1 MKPPEKITHGLG
13 RQAAAADRLF
23 ERSLLGM
30 LVSGF
35 LALAST
41 GELSPAVLGL
51 SAAGFTAR
59 ILLLTFQ
66 RSMPLPAVLIHT
78 LVILYAGFYPLDFTY
93 LSGDFLGSTV
103 RMICFLTVVK
113 GLTFRTDR
121 DAYYAVLI
129 GFTQLLAAALLS
141 ASLLFFVFLA
151 VFLFCGV
158 TTFSVWEIRRGGR
171 GARAAIHV
179 HSSGFHRRLLA
190 VSLFSSIGILCFTV
204 ALFFVLPRTARAA
217 LQNLVSNKFHLPGFG
232 GEVDLRKIG
241 EIQTSSRTI
250 MYVRIP
256 DQGEVLSLRWRGS
269 TMSRFDGQRWTTSG
283 DLAETIRLRYG
294 NTAIPIRTHGGRQ
307 GIRVEYE
314 VQLTE
319 TGMNALF
326 VAGIPELLTT
336 NVGSIT
342 VLSNGTI
349 RTLSDL
355 PAVLR
360 YSVRSFFD
368 ARGGDGTALLTGDE
382 LRRLLEVPRGFDSR
396 IIELAQRAAG
406 TENHSRLQARRLVEY
421 LQSNY
426 GYTLEL
432 PANEQADPISHFLFE
447 RKAGHCE
454 YFASSLALMLRSIG
468 IPSRVVTGF
477 QGGRLNPING
487 WYTVRASDAHSWVE
501 AFIPGDGWTAFDA
514 TPATAR
520 VQGAPMFARVTNLIE
535 AADLFWQDWVVQY
548 DLERQFKLANQLEQ
562 TRFGTRT
569 RPAIGFFESMRET
582 TAAAGLWLKA
592 HLVLLASL
600 GVIGLLGRMLG
611 PRAWRRW
618 RERRRRSR
626 LAEGRAEASDATVL
640 YRQLLETL
648 EQNQIRKPSWFT
660 PMEFAEKLPPSELS
674 AQVAEFTRAY
684 NRLRFG
690 HDATAVGEMLAIYDR
705 IRGAR

>member
-1 MKPPEKITHGLG
+1 MKGT
-13 RQAAAADRLF
+13 AADRLF
-23 ERSLLGM
+23 ERSLVGL

-41 GELSPAVLGL
+41 GELSPVVLGL

-59 ILLLTFQ
+59 IWLLIFQ
-66 RSMPLPAVLIHT
+66 RTIPLPAVLINT
-78 LVILYAGFYPLDFTY
+78 SVILYAGFYPLDFTY

-141 ASLLFFVFLA
+141 ASLFFFGFLA

-171 GARAAIHV
+171 GARPAIHGQTK
-179 HSSGFHRRLLA
+179 GFHRRLLA
-190 VSLFSSIGILCFTV
+190 VSLVSSLGILSLTIG
-204 ALFFVLPRTARAA
+204 LFFVLPRTARSA

-241 EIQTSSRTI
+241 QIQTSSRTI

-256 DQGEVLSLRWRGS
+256 DRGEVLNLRWRGS
-269 TMSRFDGQRWTTSG
+269 AMSRFDGQRWTTSG
-283 DLAETIRLRYG
+283 DSAETIRLRYG
-294 NTAIPIRTHGGRQ
+294 NTSIPIRTHGGRK
-307 GIRVEYE
+307 GMRVEYE

-326 VAGIPELLTT
+326 VAGIPELLTA
-336 NVGSIT
+336 NVGSIA

-360 YSVRSFFD
+360 YSVTSFFD
-368 ARGGDGTALLTGDE
+368 ESGGDGTALLTRDE
-382 LRRLLEVPRGFDSR
+382 LRRVLEVPRSVDPR
-396 IIELAQRAAG
+396 IFELAQRAAG
-406 TENHSRLQARRLVEY
+406 TENNPGLQARRLVDY
-421 LQSNY
+421 LQRNY

-432 PANEQADPISHFLFE
+432 PENGRADPIGHFLFE
-447 RKAGHCE
+447 RKQGHCE

-477 QGGRLNPING
+477 QGGTLNPING

-501 AFIPGDGWTAFDA
+501 AFIPGNGWTAFDA

-520 VQGAPMFARVTNLIE
+520 LQSVSVFARVTNLIE
-535 AADLFWQDWVVQY
+535 AADLFWQDWVLQY
-548 DLERQFKLANQLEQ
+548 DLERQFKLANQIEQ

-569 RPAIGFFESMRET
+569 RSAMGFFESIQE
-582 TAAAGLWLKA
+582 TAAAAALWLKA
-592 HLVLLASL
+592 NFVILAGL
-600 GVIGLLGRMLG
+600 GVIGMLG
-611 PRAWRRW
+611 WVVGPRVGRRW
-618 RERRRRSR
+618 RERRQRSR
-626 LAEGRAEASDATVL
+626 LTGGRADANDATVL

-660 PMEFAEKLPPSELS
+660 PMEFAEKLPASELS
-674 AQVAEFTRAY
+674 ERVAEFTRAY
-684 NRLRFG
+684 NRLRYG
-690 HDATAVGEMLAIYDR
+690 NDAAAAGEMLAIYDR
-705 IRGAR
+705 IRGAG

>member
-1 MKPPEKITHGLG
+1 MTQP
-13 RQAAAADRLF
+13 AADRLF
-23 ERSLLGM
+23 ERSLLGL

-41 GELSPAVLGL
+41 GELSPVVLGL
-51 SAAGFTAR
+51 SVAGFTAR
-59 ILLLTFQ
+59 ILLLIFQ
-66 RSMPLPAVLIHT
+66 RSMPIPAVLINT

-93 LSGDFLGSTV
+93 LTGDFLGSTV
-103 RMICFLTVVK
+103 RLICFLTVVK

-141 ASLLFFVFLA
+141 ASLLFFIFLA

-179 HSSGFHRRLLA
+179 QSRGFHRRLLT
-190 VSLFSSIGILCFTV
+190 VSFVSSMGILCFTV
-204 ALFFVLPRTARAA
+204 GLFFVLPRTARAA
-217 LQNLVSNKFHLPGFG
+217 LQNLISNKFHLPGFG

-241 EIQTSSRTI
+241 EIQASSRTI
-250 MYVRIP
+250 MYVRIANH
-256 DQGEVLSLRWRGS
+256 GEVLNLRWRGS
-269 TMSRFDGQRWTTSG
+269 AMSRFDGQRWTSSG
-283 DLAETIRLRYG
+283 DLADTIRLRYG
-294 NTAIPIRTHGGRQ
+294 NTAIPIRTHGGRA
-307 GIRVEYE
+307 GIREDYE
-314 VQLTE
+314 IQLTE

-326 VAGIPELLTT
+326 VAGIPELLTA
-336 NVGSIT
+336 NVDSIA
-342 VLSNGTI
+342 VLSNGSI

-368 ARGGDGTALLTGDE
+368 ANGGDGTVMLTRDE
-382 LRRLLEVPRGFDSR
+382 LRRLLEVPRHFDSR
-396 IIELAQRAAG
+396 IHELAQQAAG
-406 TENHSRLQARRLVEY
+406 TENNPGLQARRLVEF
-421 LQSNY
+421 LQRNY

-432 PANEQADPISHFLFE
+432 PAADQPDPIANFLFE
-447 RKAGHCE
+447 RKQGHCE
-454 YFASSLALMLRSIG
+454 YFASSMALMLRSIG

-477 QGGRLNPING
+477 QGGTLNPVNG

-501 AFIPGDGWTAFDA
+501 AFIPGNGWTGYDP

-520 VQGAPMFARVTNLIE
+520 LRSVSMFSRVTNLIE

-569 RPAIGFFESMRET
+569 RSAMGFVESLNQT
-582 TAAAGLWLKA
+582 AAAAGLWMKA
-592 HLVLLASL
+592 HLVLLVSL
-600 GVIGLLGRMLG
+600 GLTAILGWVLG
-611 PRAWRRW
+611 PVAWRRW
-618 RERRRRSR
+618 RERRQRVR
-626 LAEGRAEASDATVL
+626 LAEGRAAASDATML

-648 EQNQIRKPSWFT
+648 ERNQIRKPGWFT

-674 AQVAEFTRAY
+674 ARVAEFTRAY

-690 HDATAVGEMLAIYDR
+690 NDPAAAGEMLVIHDR
-705 IRGAR
+705 IRGSL

>member
-1 MKPPEKITHGLG
+1 MTKPPIVQRHT
-13 RQAAAADRLF
+13 AADRLF
-23 ERSLLGM
+23 ERSLVGL

-41 GELSPAVLGL
+41 GELSPVVLGL

-59 ILLLTFQ
+59 IWLLIFQ
-66 RSMPLPAVLIHT
+66 RTIPLPAVLINT
-78 LVILYAGFYPLDFTY
+78 SVILYAGFYPLDFTY

-141 ASLLFFVFLA
+141 ASLFFFVFLA

-171 GARAAIHV
+171 GARPAIHGQTK
-179 HSSGFHRRLLA
+179 GFHRRLLA
-190 VSLFSSIGILCFTV
+190 VSLVSSLGILSLTIG
-204 ALFFVLPRTARAA
+204 LFFVLPRTARAA

-241 EIQTSSRTI
+241 QIQTSSRTI

-256 DQGEVLSLRWRGS
+256 DRGEVLNLRWRGS
-269 TMSRFDGQRWTTSG
+269 AMSRFDGQRWTTSG
-283 DLAETIRLRYG
+283 DSAETIRLRYG
-294 NTAIPIRTHGGRQ
+294 NTSIPIRTHGGRK
-307 GIRVEYE
+307 GMRVEYE

-326 VAGIPELLTT
+326 VAGIPELLTA
-336 NVGSIT
+336 NVGSIA

-360 YSVRSFFD
+360 YSVTSFFD
-368 ARGGDGTALLTGDE
+368 ESGGDGTALLTRDE
-382 LRRLLEVPRGFDSR
+382 LRRVLEVPRSVDPQIF
-396 IIELAQRAAG
+396 ELAQRAAG
-406 TENHSRLQARRLVEY
+406 TENNPGLQARRLVDY
-421 LQSNY
+421 LQRNY

-432 PANEQADPISHFLFE
+432 PENGRADPIGHFLFE
-447 RKAGHCE
+447 RKQGHCE

-477 QGGRLNPING
+477 QGGTLNPING

-501 AFIPGDGWTAFDA
+501 AFIPGNGWTAFDA

-520 VQGAPMFARVTNLIE
+520 LQSVSVFARVTNLIE
-535 AADLFWQDWVVQY
+535 AADLFWQDWVLQY

-569 RPAIGFFESMRET
+569 RSAMGFFESIQE
-582 TAAAGLWLKA
+582 TAAAAALWLKA
-592 HLVLLASL
+592 NFVILAGL
-600 GVIGLLGRMLG
+600 GVIGMLG
-611 PRAWRRW
+611 WVVGPRVGRRW
-618 RERRRRSR
+618 RERRQRSR
-626 LAEGRAEASDATVL
+626 LAAGRADANDATLL

-660 PMEFAEKLPPSELS
+660 PMEFAEKLPASELS
-674 AQVAEFTRAY
+674 ARVAEFTRAY
-684 NRLRFG
+684 NRLRYG
-690 HDATAVGEMLAIYDR
+690 NDAAAAGEMLAIYDR
-705 IRGAR
+705 IRGAG

>member
-1 MKPPEKITHGLG
+1 MKPI
-13 RQAAAADRLF
+13 AADRLF
-23 ERSLLGM
+23 ERSLLGL

-41 GELSPAVLGL
+41 GELSPIVLGL
-51 SAAGFTAR
+51 SVIGFTAR
-59 ILLLTFQ
+59 ILLLVFQ
-66 RSMPLPAVLIHT
+66 RSMPLPPVVVNT

-121 DAYYAVLI
+121 DAYYAILI

-151 VFLFCGV
+151 AFLFCGV

-179 HSSGFHRRLLA
+179 RTKGFHRRLMA
-190 VSLFSSIGILCFTV
+190 VSLVTSLGILCFTV

-256 DQGEVLSLRWRGS
+256 NQGGVLNLRWRGS
-269 TMSRFDGQRWTTSG
+269 AMSRFDGKRWTTSG
-283 DLAETIRLRYG
+283 DLEETIRLRYG
-294 NTAIPIRTHGGRQ
+294 NTAIPIQNHSGRK
-307 GIRVEYE
+307 GTREDYD

-326 VAGIPELLTT
+326 VAGIPEMLTA
-336 NVGSIT
+336 NVGSIA

-368 ARGGDGTALLTGDE
+368 ARGGDGTAMLTRDE
-382 LRRLLEVPRGFDSR
+382 LRRLLEVPLNTDPRIFDVAR
-396 IIELAQRAAG
+396 QAAG
-406 TENHSRLQARRLVEY
+406 TENNPGLQARRLVEF
-421 LQSNY
+421 LQRNY

-432 PANEQADPISHFLFE
+432 PADEQADPIGHFLFQ
-447 RKAGHCE
+447 RKQGHCE

-477 QGGRLNPING
+477 QGGTLNPING

-501 AFIPGDGWTAFDA
+501 AFIPGNGWTAYDA

-520 VQGAPMFARVTNLIE
+520 LHGVSVFARLTNLIE

-548 DLERQFKLANQLEQ
+548 DLERQFKLANSLEQ

-569 RPAIGFFESMRET
+569 RSAIGFFDAVQES
-582 TAAAGLWLKA
+582 AAIAGRWLKA
-592 HLVLLASL
+592 NMLLLLAL
-600 GVIGLLGRMLG
+600 GVTGLLGWLLT
-611 PRAWRRW
+611 PRLWRRW
-618 RERRRRSR
+618 QERQQRCK
-626 LAEGRAEASDATVL
+626 LEAGRADASDATIL

-674 AQVAEFTRAY
+674 SRVAEFTRAY
-684 NRLRFG
+684 NRLRYG
-690 HDATAVGEMLAIYDR
+690 NDRAAAGEMLAIYDR
-705 IRGAR
+705 IRGSV